1 MGDESKNL
9 FWMNLHVNR
18 SKHQKYFWE
27 PGALLMLKM
36 NCFNK
41 YTKSN
46 CSSEGLDHISL
57 AKSAQYD
64 VQTKNSHILPTGQW
78 YAPSAVN

>member
-1 MGDESKNL
+1 MGDEFKNL

-46 CSSEGLDHISL
+46 CSSERLDHTSL

-64 VQTKNSHILPTGQW
+64 IQTNKKRNKQTEYQN
-78 YAPSAVN
+78 VKV

>member
-1 MGDESKNL
+1 
-9 FWMNLHVNR
+9 
-18 SKHQKYFWE
+18 
-27 PGALLMLKM
+27 MLKM

-46 CSSEGLDHISL
+46 CSSERLDHISR

-64 VQTKNSHILPTGQW
+64 VQTNKKRNNQTEYQN
-78 YAPSAVN
+78 VKV